1 MNADT
6 LHQDM
11 YLYDVYSE
19 YLNKIKYYSLNSTIN
34 SLSIRYYKVNLDKT
48 IGVESDLSMITVGQ
62 ELITYDIYDFTP
74 VLESAPLSYST
85 ENDEDGQGLIRK
97 TRGTLTVLAVTE
109 PLPGD
114 IFNLYQ
120 NGSTNEFF
128 TVEDVNYVQSV
139 KDLNI
144 YQINFA
150 TSQLYKQTVNDLSV
164 GAHFYYVKEFHNFF
178 VSDLYDD
185 YKNLL
190 TNRNYMV
197 DHINE
202 FYDYNACKY
211 IDKNMTD
218 AQTTLA
224 NSMILYLNEL
234 VQINSK
240 VIIGYSIIKDIP
252 NDYALRLQDTDCLY
266 DDPINGPTQIH
277 LMIKIK
283 ELQDVYFKFILYQ
296 IPTDY
301 LPQNPDTLHND
312 TTGVAIVKDLNGNA
326 IGTIPAPVGVQCE
339 MDIKWD

>member
-48 IGVESDLSMITVGQ
+48 LGVESDLGMITVGQ

-97 TRGTLTVLAVTE
+97 TRGTLTILAISE

-114 IFNLYQ
+114 IFNFYQ

-128 TVEDVNYVQSV
+128 TVEEVNYVQSV

-144 YQINFA
+144 YQINFT

-164 GAHFYYVKEFHNFF
+164 SAHFYYVKEFHNFF
-178 VSDLYDD
+178 ISDLYDD
-185 YKNLL
+185 YAYLL
-190 TNRNYMV
+190 KNRNYII
-197 DHINE
+197 DDINE
-202 FYDYNACKY
+202 YYNYNDCKY
-211 IDKNMTD
+211 IDSTMVES
-218 AQTTLA
+218 QTILA
-224 NSMILYLNEL
+224 NSMLLYLNEL
-234 VQINSK
+234 VQLNTK
-240 VIIGYSIIKDIP
+240 VIIGYSIIKDTP
-252 NDYALRLQDTDCLY
+252 NDYPIRITDNDCLF
-266 DDPINGPTQIH
+266 DDPILGPTPIP

-283 ELQDVYFKFILYQ
+283 KIQDLYFKFVLYNT
-296 IPTDY
+296 PADY
-301 LPQNPDTLHND
+301 LPQNPDTLTNA
-312 TTGVAIVKDLNGNA
+312 TTGVAIIKDLDGNA
-326 IGTIPAPVGVQCE
+326 IGTYPAPIGTSCE